1 MPNPLVL
8 LYGPERDSTQ
18 IRFDL
23 KGSRHS
29 VLREHEGINLPPP
42 LLLSYT
48 PPSCNVTLS
57 MYALLFSQLRTGAR
71 TIRQPSI

>member
-42 LLLSYT
+42 PPPLLHPPILQRDLIYVCT
-48 PPSCNVTLS
+48 P
-57 MYALLFSQLRTGAR
+57 LFPATHWRTYN
-71 TIRQPSI
+71 

>member
-1 MPNPLVL
+1 MSNPLVL

-29 VLREHEGINLPPP
+29 VLREHEGINLPPLSPP
-42 LLLSYT
+42 L
-48 PPSCNVTLS
+48 PPFCNVTLS